1 MTRQQGTGGERN
13 MRPRN
18 NPISALAILTITA
31 LTLTGCGDGGDT
43 DGFAVGASGN
53 IEGTWNGVSCTQS
66 EGSFGTTTYGKGSY
80 ASVSLR
86 FTLNADGSYK
96 WVTANTN
103 STAAQTVNCSGT
115 YAFTPGTSKL
125 KVQGSCT
132 AGSLSFDDD
141 HLYTVE
147 QLTSS
152 RLTISEVTGIKDIG
166 TETCVFAR

>member
-1 MTRQQGTGGERN
+1 MTAQSSTAT
-13 MRPRN
+13 
-18 NPISALAILTITA
+18 ILAIVAFTA
-31 LTLTGCGDGGDT
+31 FALTGCGDGGSADQGLNSYN
-43 DGFAVGASGN
+43 DDFGNGASGN

-66 EGSFGTTTYGKGSY
+66 EGSFGTTIYGKGSY

-96 WVTANTN
+96 WVGANTN
-103 STAAQTVNCSGT
+103 STAAQTVNCYGT
-115 YAFTPGTSKL
+115 YAFTPSTSKL
-125 KVQGSCT
+125 KMQGSCT
-132 AGSLSFDDD
+132 VGSLSFDQD

-166 TETCVFAR
+166 TETFVFAR